1 MYSPF
6 LLIVFQCQYAS
17 CPLQKVRPDV
27 HTDQILS
34 ENKYLCLPF
43 CIAYFDNF
51 SLYQNILKYNI
62 NNQQVNL
69 IPQGLGVS
77 FVCRRYHI
85 SKSSLM
91 RWHKKFDG
99 TRESLL
105 EKSHRSHS
113 KHLNAHTDEEL
124 KWIRNY
130 HDAILKSLSMIS
142 MVNFGLLKDTPAIL
156 VLYTGSIPDWVTPA
170 MRLLPKRNTDH
181 SLMIPRL
188 GLASNGTWVPT
199 VCYSGT
205 LHQKF
210 FQIYSN

>member
-85 SKSSLM
+85 FKSSLM

-130 HDAILKSLSMIS
+130 HDAILRSLSMIS

-156 VLYTGSIPDWVTPA
+156 VLYTGSY
-170 MRLLPKRNTDH
+170 
-181 SLMIPRL
+181 PRL
-188 GLASNGTWVPT
+188 GYSSHAPSTKKKHRPQPYDTPAGLSIKWQMGSNGLLFWNAP
-199 VCYSGT
+199 SEI
-205 LHQKF
+205 LPNIQ
-210 FQIYSN
+210 